1 MQEACSMI
9 MKGTGEENPVG
20 LLQKTYDV
28 HSLMIKEL
36 SQPCA
41 RRHGQV
47 LAC

>member
-1 MQEACSMI
+1 

-20 LLQKTYDV
+20 LLQKPYDV

-36 SQPCA
+36 SQPCT
-41 RRHGQV
+41 RRHDQV